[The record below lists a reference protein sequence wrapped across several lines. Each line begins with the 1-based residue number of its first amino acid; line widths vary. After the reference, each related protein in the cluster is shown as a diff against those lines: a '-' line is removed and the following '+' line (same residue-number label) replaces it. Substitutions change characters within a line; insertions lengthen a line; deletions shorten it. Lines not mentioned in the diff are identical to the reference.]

1 MFQSQKFDGQSGVQ
15 CGSHVAKSWSVFI
28 DQTDKMS
35 KLVKEMAESLAT
47 TTLEKLNNLYLEKKT
62 NRKQHQEE
70 YARNQAELNRLQESV
85 HRLRNDYERCID
97 GHVVA
102 KAKYE
107 DQYTKVGH
115 RFLFEIFVTIS
126 RKFDQD
132 AKSSRIS
139 LKMQF

>member
-1 MFQSQKFDGQSGVQ
+1 M
-15 CGSHVAKSWSVFI
+15 AKSWSVFI

-97 GHVVA
+97 GYVVA

-115 RFLFEIFVTIS
+115 RLFLKILSRFLESLIKMQRAF
-126 RKFDQD
+126 RKF
-132 AKSSRIS
+132 
-139 LKMQF
+139 

>member
-1 MFQSQKFDGQSGVQ
+1 
-15 CGSHVAKSWSVFI
+15 
-28 DQTDKMS
+28 
-35 KLVKEMAESLAT
+35 MAESLAT

-97 GHVVA
+97 GYVVA

-107 DQYTKVGH
+107 DQYTKVGREPFFKKFLS
-115 RFLFEIFVTIS
+115 RFRKVLSRCTKVVKNFV
-126 RKFDQD
+126 
-132 AKSSRIS
+132 
-139 LKMQF
+139 KMQF